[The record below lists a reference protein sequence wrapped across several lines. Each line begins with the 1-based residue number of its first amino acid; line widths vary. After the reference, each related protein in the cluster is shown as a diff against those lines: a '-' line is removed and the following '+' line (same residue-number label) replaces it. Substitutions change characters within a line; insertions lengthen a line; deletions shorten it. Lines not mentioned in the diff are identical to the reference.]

1 MEIIIHRINT
11 VKKLKLIPLKYG
23 TEIDV
28 RSYNN
33 KLILAHD
40 PFKKGDNLNVYLKN
54 YNHGTL
60 IVNIKEAGIEHLVVK
75 QLKKFKIKNYFL
87 LDVEFPFIYKSSRKG
102 FKNTSIRF
110 SEEESI
116 DTVKKYI
123 NRINWVWID
132 TFSKLPVNKDNIK
145 ILNKF
150 KKCLVSPDR
159 WNRPQDI
166 KKYIKIMKK
175 KNFSINCVMTSE
187 KMVKVWENNY
197 C

>member
-11 VKKLKLIPLKYG
+11 VKKLKLIPFKYG

-40 PFKKGDNLNVYLKN
+40 PFIRGDTLEDYLKV

-60 IVNIKEAGIEHLVVK
+60 VVNIKEAGIEYLVIK

-102 FKNTSIRF
+102 FKNTCIRF

-116 DTVKKYI
+116 STVKKYI
-123 NRINWVWID
+123 NRIDWVWID
-132 TFSKLPVNKDNIK
+132 TFSKLPINKDNIK

-166 KKYIKIMKK
+166 KRYIKIMKQ
-175 KNFSINCVMTSE
+175 NFFFIDCVMTSE
-187 KMVKVWENNY
+187 KMVKVWERNS
-197 C
+197 

>member
-11 VKKLKLIPLKYG
+11 VKKLKLIPFKYG

-40 PFKKGDNLNVYLKN
+40 PFIRGDILEDYLKV

-60 IVNIKEAGIEHLVVK
+60 VVNIKEAGIEYLVIK

-87 LDVEFPFIYKSSRKG
+87 LDVEFPFIYKSSREG

-116 DTVKKYI
+116 STVKKYI
-123 NRINWVWID
+123 SRIDWVWID

-166 KKYIKIMKK
+166 KKYIKIMKQK
-175 KNFSINCVMTSE
+175 SFFIDCVMTSE
-187 KMVKVWENNY
+187 KMVKIWENNY
-197 C
+197 

>member
-11 VKKLKLIPLKYG
+11 VKKLNSIPSKYG

-28 RSYNN
+28 RTYKN

-40 PFKKGDNLNVYLKN
+40 PFKRGDMLEEYLKH

-60 IVNIKEAGIEHLVVK
+60 VVNIKEAGIEYLVVK
-75 QLKKFKIKNYFL
+75 QLKKFKIKNFFL

-116 DTVKKYI
+116 NTVKKYI
-123 NRINWVWID
+123 NRIDWVWID
-132 TFSKLPVNKDNIK
+132 TFSKLPVNKGNIK

-159 WNRPQDI
+159 WNRSHDI
-166 KKYIKIMKK
+166 KKYIKTMRQ
-175 KNFSINCVMTSE
+175 KNFFIDCVMTSE
-187 KMVKVWENNY
+187 KMVKVWENNS
-197 C
+197 

>member
-33 KLILAHD
+33 KLILAHA
-40 PFKKGDNLNVYLKN
+40 PFIRGDILEDYLKY

-60 IVNIKEAGIEHLVVK
+60 VVNIKEAGIEQLVIK
-75 QLKKFKIKNYFL
+75 QLKKFKIKSYFL

-116 DTVKKYI
+116 NTVKKYI
-123 NRINWVWID
+123 NRIDWVWID
-132 TFSKLPVNKDNIK
+132 TFSKLPINKDNIN

-159 WNRPQDI
+159 WNRPHDI
-166 KKYIKIMKK
+166 KKYIKVMKQ
-175 KNFSINCVMTSE
+175 KNFFINSVMTSE
-187 KMVKVWENNY
+187 KMVKVWENNS
-197 C
+197 